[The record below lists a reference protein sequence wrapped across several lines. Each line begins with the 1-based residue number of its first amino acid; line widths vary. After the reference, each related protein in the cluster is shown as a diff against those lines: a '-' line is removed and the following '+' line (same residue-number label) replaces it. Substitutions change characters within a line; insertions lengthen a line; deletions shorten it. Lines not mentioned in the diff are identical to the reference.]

1 MPESF
6 DELRGRLGSTPFYGL
21 LGIELVSAGEGR
33 AEVGLTLGDELLNV
47 QGIAHGGVLATLADS
62 ACGLAVRTAL
72 GPGRRHV
79 TIQLSI
85 QYLLPA
91 TAGRVV
97 ASGRALRVGE
107 QIAYAEADVF
117 DEQDRLLARAASTIG
132 VMRERTDS

>member
-1 MPESF
+1 QQLASRPRAWEHPRVPESF
-6 DELRGRLGSTPFYGL
+6 EELQERLRGTPFYGL

-33 AEVGLTLGDELLNV
+33 AEVRLKLGDELLNV

-72 GPGRRHV
+72 EPGRRHV

-91 TAGRVV
+91 TA
-97 ASGRALRVGE
+97 
-107 QIAYAEADVF
+107 
-117 DEQDRLLARAASTIG
+117 
-132 VMRERTDS
+132 